1 MYLIMHELFIVYVHD
16 TDIESTEHIYYLT
29 IRLQNYLIFVHV
41 KINLL
46 FICDVCNIVV

>member
-16 TDIESTEHIYYLT
+16 TDIESTEHIL
-29 IRLQNYLIFVHV
+29 HV

>member
-16 TDIESTEHIYYLT
+16 TDIESTEHIF
-29 IRLQNYLIFVHV
+29 RLQNYLIFVHV